1 VDIHEGLESSL
12 MIWQHRFYD
21 RESDRPIIQVIKN
34 YQQIPLNAMLEKLTK
49 FLLIF

>member
-1 VDIHEGLESSL
+1 